1 MSTPGSSSRSVRNL
15 VALLVVAL
23 AGVAGWW
30 LGGRSAERAA
40 EAPEADAAPAVGLEK
55 LGDEFFI
62 VDTHID
68 LPYRLSEQGENPDDV
83 SRRTARG
90 DFDAVRARE
99 GGLDVAWM
107 SIYVPS
113 DYQQGDGA
121 KSYADGLIDRVEEL
135 GRRHP
140 QLFAIARSPDEAE
153 EIARSGRIAL
163 PLGMEN
169 GAGLEDELDNLH
181 HFHERGVRYVTLT
194 HATDNLIADS
204 SYSDPAARRWGGL
217 SAYGRQVIAEMNR
230 LGILVD
236 LSHVSDAAFDQAV
249 AASRAPAI
257 ASHSS
262 CRRFTPGF
270 ERNLDDD
277 RILALA
283 GKGGVIQINFGS
295 GFLTPEANAWSKA
308 AWAAEEAFVQA
319 TNAKEGT
326 AELDEFRARYR
337 TENPFPRATLDD
349 VVAHIDHVAKL
360 AGVDHVGLGS
370 DYDGVGPTLPVGL
383 EDVSKYPALLARLLE
398 RGYSREE
405 VAKIAG
411 GNLMRVWRDAE
422 IVARELGGATRPRR
436 AAADEAATDDA
447 PASAPAALD

>member
-1 MSTPGSSSRSVRNL
+1 MSSPNRSTRGARI
-15 VALLVVAL
+15 ALALVVVVL
-23 AGVAGWW
+23 AGIAGWW

-40 EAPEADAAPAVGLEK
+40 EPSAPESQQALATAG
-55 LGDEFFI
+55 LGDRFLV

-68 LPYRLSEQGENPDDV
+68 LPYRLSEQGDRPDDV
-83 SRRTARG
+83 SRRTPRG
-90 DFDAVRARE
+90 DFDAVRARQ

-113 DYQQGDGA
+113 EYQRGDGA
-121 KSYADGLIDRVEEL
+121 KSYADGLIDRVEEIA
-135 GRRHP
+135 RRHP
-140 QLFAIARSPDEAE
+140 QLFAIPKSAAEAE

-163 PLGMEN
+163 PMGMEN
-169 GAGLEDELDNLH
+169 GAGIEDELDNLR
-181 HFHERGVRYVTLT
+181 HFHERGIRYVTLT
-194 HATDNLIADS
+194 HGEDNLISDS
-204 SYSDPAARRWGGL
+204 SYSDPAARKWGGI
-217 SAYGRQVIAEMNR
+217 SPFGRQVIAEMNR

-270 ERNLDDD
+270 ERNLDDA

-308 AWAAEEAFVQA
+308 AWEAETAFVER

-326 AELDEFRARYR
+326 LELDEFRARYR
-337 TENPFPRATLDD
+337 EEHPFPRATLDD
-349 VVAHIDHVAKL
+349 VVAHIDHVVKL
-360 AGVDHVGLGS
+360 AGVDHVGIGS
-370 DYDGVGPTLPVGL
+370 DFDGVGPTLPTGL
-383 EDVSKYPALLARLLE
+383 EDVSKYPNLFARLLE
-398 RGYSREE
+398 RGYSEE
-405 VAKIAG
+405 DVAKIAG
-411 GNLMRVWRDAE
+411 LNLMRVWRDAE
-422 IVARELGGATRPRR
+422 IVARRLGGEAPPAGATPPEAD
-436 AAADEAATDDA
+436 AAAE
-447 PASAPAALD
+447 SAPVQLD